1 MTEECRIDDRST
13 WESVWRACAKFC
25 ESRESERE
33 RGRKKRKE
41 EATIVDNVVHRLSV

>member
-1 MTEECRIDDRST
+1 MIEVRG
-13 WESVWRACAKFC
+13 RAYGVRVQNFVKV
-25 ESRESERE
+25 EKVKERERE